1 MTNRSAAAE
10 ESKMG
15 QLHSGSDRG
24 QVIDTMIG
32 LTRLS
37 NLHRAIVAGSDSMEM
52 YLALR
57 RRGFIRVATPETCR
71 VPKGQHAVGLITG
84 QNSLQAIET
93 ALTKIAPFLGAS
105 AAIAVLIDSR
115 GSDFNLRIRTRLEQ
129 MGFRIEAGFRCQQG
143 LVLSAY
149 RQGFGQMEKAA

>member
-1 MTNRSAAAE
+1 MVRPHSAPNRE
-10 ESKMG
+10 
-15 QLHSGSDRG
+15 
-24 QVIDTMIG
+24 QVVDTMIE

-37 NLHRAIVAGSDSMEM
+37 NLHRAIVAGSDSMEL

-57 RRGFIRVATPETCR
+57 RRGFVRVATTATCR
-71 VPKGQHAVGLITG
+71 IPKGQHAVGLITG

-93 ALTKIAPFLGAS
+93 ALAQISHFLCTS

-115 GSDFNLRIRTRLEQ
+115 ESGVCLKIRTKLEQ
-129 MGFRIEAGFRCQQG
+129 IGFRIEAGVRCQQG

-149 RQGFGQMEKAA
+149 RQGFGQMENAA